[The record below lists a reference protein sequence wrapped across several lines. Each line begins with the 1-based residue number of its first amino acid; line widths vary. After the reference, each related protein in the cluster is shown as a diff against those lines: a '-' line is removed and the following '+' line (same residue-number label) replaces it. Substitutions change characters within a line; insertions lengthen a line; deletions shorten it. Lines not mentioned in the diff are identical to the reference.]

1 MVEIESFSS
10 IYGKRLEEA
19 GRNGDLP
26 DNLAIEV
33 SYMSFASFPRMFSW
47 VCYVRDGTCC
57 L

>member
-19 GRNGDLP
+19 GKNGTLP

-33 SYMSFASFPRMFSW
+33 IYLMYFF
-47 VCYVRDGTCC
+47 G
-57 L
+57 